1 MEGKGGE
8 EWYRGHLVSGHVVR
22 VIMVSSQ
29 ENENVVVQVQRVM
42 FHVVRDHHSNK
53 QKQNQ

>member
-29 ENENVVVQVQRVM
+29 ENENVVVK
-42 FHVVRDHHSNK
+42 VVCSIW
-53 QKQNQ
+53 